1 MMCVLKNN
9 DSLSFYFQFFLLQL
23 NLKKCENTYI
33 GDAEKSVKGI
43 STGEKRRLAVAT
55 EVIGV
60 A

>member
-1 MMCVLKNN
+1 
-9 DSLSFYFQFFLLQL
+9 LLQL

-33 GDAEKSVKGI
+33 GDAGKSVKGI